1 MVDQLRA
8 FASEVTRVA
17 REVGTE
23 GKLGGQAYVQGVAGV
38 WKDLTDNV
46 NFMASNL
53 TGQVRNIAQV
63 TTAVANGDLSKK
75 ITVDVKGEIL
85 ELKNTI
91 NTMVDQLNSFAS
103 EVTRV
108 AREVGS
114 EGRLG
119 GQAQVKGVGGTWKD
133 LTDNVNFMAGNLTN
147 QVRGIAKVVTSV
159 ATGDLKQKL
168 AFEAKGEIAAL
179 ADTINGMI
187 DTLATFAD
195 QVTTVAREVG
205 VEGKLGGQALVP
217 GASGTWKGLT
227 DNVNQLAANLT
238 TQVRAIAEVASA
250 VTKGDL
256 TRSIQVDAQGEV
268 EALKDTIN
276 QMIVNLRETTLKNA
290 EQDWLKTNLAKF
302 TQMLQGQKDLLTVT
316 KRILAELAPVVAAQH
331 GVFYL
336 VGQQDDEPVLKLMAS
351 YAYKERRLVATQ
363 FKMGE
368 GLVGQCALEKERI
381 LLTNV
386 PPDYIMISSGLGE
399 APPMSIIVLPVI
411 FEGQVKAVIELAS
424 FERFNATHQT
434 FLEQLTESIGI
445 VLNTIEANMRTED
458 LLKQSQSLAQEL
470 QSQQEELQQTNE
482 ELEEK
487 AKLLVEQNAEVE
499 RKNREVEQA
508 KQALEEKASQL
519 ALTSKYKSEFLAN
532 MSHELRTPLNSLLI
546 LAQQLADNVEGNLHA
561 KQIQFAQTIYS
572 AGSDLLTLI
581 NDILDLSK
589 IESGTVTVEP
599 NDVSFTELRQ
609 YVERTFRHMADNKNL
624 DFHVAVDEDLPSYMN
639 TDVKRLQ
646 QVIKNLLSNAFKFT
660 DRGHV
665 DLKMVLARGGWSPG
679 QVLLNRARHVVAFSV
694 SDTGIGIHP
703 DKQQLIF
710 EAFQQADGTTSRKYG
725 GTGLGLSISREIA
738 RLLGGEIKL
747 KSALGEG
754 SSFTLYLPL
763 DYKPLLLAKKGDDGQ
778 SLLPPPETRREAQPV
793 EAYVKDDWQPR
804 EMQVRE
810 LRPAQKPQ
818 PITDD
823 REAIKTGD
831 QVVMIVEDDANFS
844 YLLLNVAREKGF
856 KGIVVPWGNSVMSLA
871 REYQPDAIT
880 LDLHLPDM
888 DGWSV
893 LARLKEDAATRH
905 IPVHI
910 ISVDEEKDR
919 GLRAGALSFLNK
931 PATKESLDESF
942 GSMKAFIAKGIR
954 NLLVVEDNADQ
965 RTAILELVADPDV
978 EVDAVGTGA
987 EALAILRSKKID
999 CMVMDLGLPDM
1010 DGFAMIE
1017 EIKKDPDLR
1026 EVPIVVYTGKDLTTK
1041 QEAQLREVAQSIII
1055 KDVRS
1060 PERLLD
1066 ETALFLHRVQKRLPE
1081 HKRKMLEQL
1090 HQSDA
1095 LLHGKKVLVVDDD
1108 IRNIF
1113 AMTSLLE
1120 RHGMEVI
1127 TAENG
1132 KDAVQ
1137 IMQKGLK
1144 IDAVL
1149 MDIMMPEMDGY
1160 DTMRAIRRMPQYQA
1174 LPIVALTAK
1183 AMKGDREKCIEAGA
1197 SDYISKPVDTD
1208 QLLSLL
1214 RVWVYR

>member
-1 MVDQLRA
+1 
-8 FASEVTRVA
+8 
-17 REVGTE
+17 
-23 GKLGGQAYVQGVAGV
+23 
-38 WKDLTDNV
+38 
-46 NFMASNL
+46 
-53 TGQVRNIAQV
+53 
-63 TTAVANGDLSKK
+63 
-75 ITVDVKGEIL
+75 
-85 ELKNTI
+85 
-91 NTMVDQLNSFAS
+91 
-103 EVTRV
+103 
-108 AREVGS
+108 
-114 EGRLG
+114 
-119 GQAQVKGVGGTWKD
+119 
-133 LTDNVNFMAGNLTN
+133 
-147 QVRGIAKVVTSV
+147 
-159 ATGDLKQKL
+159 
-168 AFEAKGEIAAL
+168 
-179 ADTINGMI
+179 
-187 DTLATFAD
+187 
-195 QVTTVAREVG
+195 
-205 VEGKLGGQALVP
+205 
-217 GASGTWKGLT
+217 
-227 DNVNQLAANLT
+227 
-238 TQVRAIAEVASA
+238 
-250 VTKGDL
+250 
-256 TRSIQVDAQGEV
+256 
-268 EALKDTIN
+268 
-276 QMIVNLRETTLKNA
+276 LKNA

-336 VGQQDDEPVLKLMAS
+336 VQQQDDEPVLKLMAS

-363 FKMGE
+363 FRMGE

-381 LLTNV
+381 LLSNV
-386 PPDYIMISSGLGE
+386 PTDYIMINSGLGE
-399 APPMSIIVLPVI
+399 APPLSIIVLPVI

-546 LAQQLADNVEGNLHA
+546 LAQQLSDNVDGNLHN
-561 KQIQFAQTIYS
+561 KQVQFAQTIYS

-589 IESGTVTVEP
+589 IESGTVTVDP
-599 NDVSFTELRQ
+599 MDVSFNEMRQ
-609 YVERTFRHMADNKNL
+609 YVERTFRHMADNKSL
-624 DFHVAVDEDLPSYMN
+624 DFHVALEEDLPNYMN

-646 QVIKNLLSNAFKFT
+646 QVVKNLLSNAFKFT
-660 DRGHV
+660 ERGRV
-665 DLKMVLARGGWSPG
+665 DMKIAMAKSGWSPS
-679 QVLLNRARHVVAFSV
+679 QNMLNRSRHVIAFSV
-694 SDTGIGIHP
+694 TDTGIGIHP

-738 RLLGGEIKL
+738 RLLGGEIRL
-747 KSALGEG
+747 SSTPGEG
-754 SSFTLYLPL
+754 STFTLYLPL
-763 DYKPLLLAKKGDDGQ
+763 DYKPLPQTKKYEE
-778 SLLPPPETRREAQPV
+778 SMLLPGPDGRQTPRDGSSTDILPRDEWATRLTDREIPRNAPPKPAPV
-793 EAYVKDDWQPR
+793 A
-804 EMQVRE
+804 
-810 LRPAQKPQ
+810 
-818 PITDD
+818 DD
-823 REAIKTGD
+823 RDSIKEGD
-831 QVVMIVEDDANFS
+831 QIVMIVEDDANFS
-844 YLLLNVAREKGF
+844 YLLLDVARSKGF
-856 KGIVVPWGNSVMSLA
+856 KAIVVPWGNSVMTLA

-893 LARLKEDAATRH
+893 LARLKEDASTRH

-919 GLRAGALSFLNK
+919 GLRQGALSFINK
-931 PATKESLDESF
+931 PATKESLDNAF
-942 GSMKAFIAKGIR
+942 DSMHEFIKKGVR

-965 RTAILELVADPDV
+965 RAAILELIADPDV

-987 EALAILRSKKID
+987 EALELLRTKHFD

-1010 DGFAMIE
+1010 DGFEMIE
-1017 EIKKDPDLR
+1017 EIKRTPAMR
-1026 EVPIVVYTGKDLTTK
+1026 EVPIVVYTGKDLSTK
-1041 QEAQLREVAQSIII
+1041 QESQLREVAQTIII

-1081 HKRKMLEQL
+1081 HKRRMLEQL

-1095 LLHGKKVLVVDDD
+1095 LLQGKKVLVVDDD

-1132 KDAVQ
+1132 RDAVD
-1137 IMQKGLK
+1137 MMGKGHR

-1160 DTMRAIRRMPQYQA
+1160 DTMRAIRQMPQYQA
-1174 LPIVALTAK
+1174 LPIIALTAK